1 MPLRGD
7 VHGNWVAQQSGNG
20 DEMDDGAE
28 NKGGP
33 GRRLSMG
40 WF

>member
-7 VHGNWVAQQSGNG
+7 VHGNWVAQSGNG